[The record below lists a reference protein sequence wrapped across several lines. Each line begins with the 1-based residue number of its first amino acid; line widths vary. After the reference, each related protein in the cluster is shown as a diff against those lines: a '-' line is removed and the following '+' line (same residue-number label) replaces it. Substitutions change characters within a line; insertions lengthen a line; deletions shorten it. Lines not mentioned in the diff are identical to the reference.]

1 MKIFVTGATGFIG
14 SAIVRELISA
24 GHQVLGLTRSDAGAK
39 SLIAA
44 GAQVHLGTLEDL
56 ESLRS
61 GAAASDGV
69 IHAAFIHGLSHASVA
84 TRFRILLGGLR
95 HGLPAS
101 FMAAVIET
109 DKRAIAALGS
119 ALAGSGR
126 SLVVTSV
133 TLGLTPGHLAT
144 EEDLHDPGRRPSRGP
159 SEEAALA
166 MISRGVCASVVRLP
180 PSVHGEGDHGFVPQL
195 IRIARKKG
203 ESAYVGNGLNRW
215 PAVHRLDA
223 ARLFRLAIEKGSAG
237 AIYHGVA
244 DEGVQFGEIADVIGG
259 HLKVPVVSRPSSH
272 FGLLG
277 IFVPIDN
284 PTSSRFTQERLRW
297 KPSQAGLM
305 ADLDRPH
312 YFEVPAGAPLA
323 TPVRATR

>member
-1 MKIFVTGATGFIG
+1 MRIFVTGATGFIG

-44 GAQVHLGTLEDL
+44 GAQVHLGTLEEL

-69 IHAAFIHGLSHASVA
+69 IHTAFIHGLSHASVA
-84 TRFRILLGGLR
+84 TRFRILFGGLR
-95 HGLPAS
+95 RGLPAS
-101 FMAAVIET
+101 FMEAVIET

-119 ALAGSGR
+119 ALSGSGR
-126 SLVVTSV
+126 PLVVTSGTV
-133 TLGLTPGHLAT
+133 GLAPGHLAT
-144 EEDLHDPGRRPSRGP
+144 EEDLHDPGRPSRGP

-166 MISRGVCASVVRLP
+166 MISRRVCASVVRLP

-223 ARLFRLAIEKGSAG
+223 ARLFRLAIEKGPAG

-244 DEGVQFGEIADVIGG
+244 DEGVQFGEIADLIGG
-259 HLKVPVVSRPSSH
+259 HLKLPVVSRPPSH

-312 YFEVPAGAPLA
+312 YFEVPAGAAFA